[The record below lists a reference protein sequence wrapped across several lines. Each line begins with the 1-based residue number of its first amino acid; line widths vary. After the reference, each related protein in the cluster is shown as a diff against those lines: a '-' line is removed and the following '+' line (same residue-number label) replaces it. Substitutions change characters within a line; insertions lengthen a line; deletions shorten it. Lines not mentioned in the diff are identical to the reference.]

1 MDEHKINY
9 CMGCMSPITNGSK
22 CGKCSFDIS
31 TYNASKR
38 CLIPGTILA
47 GRYMA
52 GRVIGEGGF
61 GITYIGRDL
70 VLDIVIAVKEYF
82 PLSYGVRGA
91 RESNDN
97 TIYVSHDANSIDNVY
112 KKGLDRFYKEA
123 KILSQFHMLEGIVLV
138 RDFFY
143 ENRTAYIIMD
153 YINGTNLKKYVKE
166 NGKIPGDK
174 TLQLIQP
181 VIQSLGVI
189 HQAGIIHRDISPDN
203 LILAED
209 GRLVLVDFGSAQIE
223 EGNITQSVTVMF
235 KRGFTPEEQYISRG
249 KQGAWTD
256 IYALCATIYYMLT
269 GIVPDEAV
277 ERMLEDRLA
286 GLLEFPDINISDTQ
300 KKAIMHGIS
309 VKPEDRFQTM
319 QELYDVL
326 YNENRIV
333 LDGIKQTGISKKYF
347 KVILISCLIIFIPV
361 YFIIP
366 GLLLETGKLKPV
378 SKGYSYSTI
387 MPDANVVNKS
397 PVPSMQVSENIK
409 MQLFTGLTK
418 KQAEEHL
425 AKSGDKY
432 LKIDW
437 KEKYNNKAEKGIV
450 ISQNIPADTS
460 YFPGSIKKLVLT
472 VSLGA
477 KMAKVPDVTG
487 QYYKNAVKKL
497 KNRKLKYKL
506 IWEEST
512 KEKGIV
518 ILQDKSEGKYIKPG
532 KKVCLTVSSGTKTT
546 PVPVQPTVRPAVPKE
561 TPVPE
566 RTKAPGK
573 KPSGKKVGTDIS
585 VPDAFIG
592 VIP

>member
-9 CMGCMSPITNGSK
+9 CMGCMSPLADGRKCSK
-22 CGKCSFDIS
+22 CGFDFS
-31 TYNASKR
+31 TYNVSKR
-38 CLIPGTILA
+38 CLAPGTILA

-82 PLSYGVRGA
+82 PLACGVRGS
-91 RESNDN
+91 RECKDN
-97 TIYVSHDANSIDNVY
+97 TIYVNQDNEDNIY
-112 KKGLDRFYKEA
+112 QKGLDRFYKEA

-143 ENRTAYIIMD
+143 ENQTAYIVMD
-153 YINGTNLKKYVKE
+153 YINGINLKKYVKE

-174 TLQLIQP
+174 ALQLMQP

-203 LILAED
+203 LIMAED

-223 EGNITQSVTVMF
+223 EGNITRSITVMF
-235 KRGFTPEEQYISRG
+235 KRGFTPEEQYTSRG

-277 ERMLEDRLA
+277 ERMLDDKLE
-286 GLLEFPDINISDTQ
+286 GLSGFPDINISGIQ
-300 KKAIMHGIS
+300 KDAVMRGIS
-309 VKPEDRFQTM
+309 VKPEERFQTT
-319 QELYDVL
+319 QELYDIL
-326 YNENRIV
+326 YNEDKVV
-333 LDGIKQTGISKKYF
+333 LNSTEQKDIRKHYF
-347 KVILISCLIIFIPV
+347 KVITISCVIIISG

-366 GLLLETGKLKPV
+366 GLLPETGRVQPV
-378 SKGYSYSTI
+378 SKSSSYSTVT
-387 MPDANVVNKS
+387 PAVNVINKG
-397 PVPSMQVSENIK
+397 PVPSTQASENIK

-437 KEKYNNKAEKGIV
+437 KEKYNSKVTKGTV
-450 ISQNIPADTS
+450 ISQNIPANTS
-460 YFPGSIKKLVLT
+460 YFPGSIKKIVLT
-472 VSLGA
+472 ISLGT
-477 KMAKVPDVTG
+477 KMVKVPDVTG
-487 QYYKNAVKKL
+487 QYYENAVRKL

-506 IWEEST
+506 TWEENT
-512 KEKGIV
+512 KEKGTV
-518 ILQDKSEGKYIKPG
+518 ILQDKKAGKYIKPG
-532 KKVCLTVSSGTKTT
+532 KKVHLTVSSGIKAT
-546 PVPVQPTVRPAVPKE
+546 PVPAPTPVKQVTPEE

-573 KPSGKKVGTDIS
+573 KPAGKKTGTDIS
-585 VPDAFIG
+585 EPNIFIG